1 MRPLGPA
8 GPNGVSR
15 QPLESIGKNPV
26 SLKVLEGPRNNGLAG
41 EVPEV
46 EFMCSLALASTA
58 FRRISRSSCSGST
71 VGQSVTKVV
80 IVSTVSNKLSCRFR
94 CLRAI
99 GVFALGSP

>member
-1 MRPLGPA
+1 MQPLGPA
-8 GPNGVSR
+8 GRNGVSG
-15 QPLESIGKNPV
+15 QPLESFAEKPA
-26 SLKVLEGPRNNGLAG
+26 SLKVFEGPRNDGLAG

-71 VGQSVTKVV
+71 VGQSVTRVV
-80 IVSTVSNKLSCRFR
+80 IVSTVSNTLSCRSR
-94 CLRAI
+94 CRRAV